1 VAHLSALKLLGKKVG
16 LFKPKEVPEVARS
29 AKDIK
34 SSVELKLAAL
44 ID

>member
-16 LFKPKEVPEVARS
+16 LLKTKEVPEVARS
-29 AKDIK
+29 AQDIK